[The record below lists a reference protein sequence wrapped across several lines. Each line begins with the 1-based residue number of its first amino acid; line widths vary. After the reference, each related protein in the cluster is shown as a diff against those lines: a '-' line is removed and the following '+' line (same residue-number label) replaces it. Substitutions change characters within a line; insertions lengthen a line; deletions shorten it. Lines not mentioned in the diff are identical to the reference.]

1 MPPARVEDRLP
12 MPHGIV
18 ALVLLAAIGYGIL
31 TGQILR
37 ISVSVVS
44 LLAVLFF
51 LHLLYRLVVA
61 IEHIAYDS

>member
-1 MPPARVEDRLP
+1 

-18 ALVLLAAIGYGIL
+18 ALVLLAAISYGIL